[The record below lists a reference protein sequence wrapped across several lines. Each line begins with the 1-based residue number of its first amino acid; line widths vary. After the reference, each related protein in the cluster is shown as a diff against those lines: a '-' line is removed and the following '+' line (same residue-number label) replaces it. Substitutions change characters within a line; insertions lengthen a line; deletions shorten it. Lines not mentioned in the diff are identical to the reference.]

1 VEELPSLNRLGRRYA
16 DSPFAVLSVDFQES
30 AEHIKEFIGRIPLD
44 FPVLLDADGRT
55 SLDWRVFSFPS
66 SFLIDRQGRI
76 RYSVNRAIDWETPE
90 VWEVVDELLGEEGR

>member
-16 DSPFAVLSVDFQES
+16 DSPFAILSVDFQES
-30 AEHIKEFIGRIPLD
+30 VEHIREFTGRIPVD

-66 SFLIDRQGRI
+66 SFLIDRGGRI
-76 RYSVNRAIDWETPE
+76 RYSVNRAIDWDNPE
-90 VWEVVDELLGEEGR
+90 VWEIIDGLLGEVQ